1 MGTELR
7 LDRGQIEVVD
17 NDMAEVLRH
26 KTPTERIAIGFRMWT
41 SAHEMLMAHLRH
53 THPEWEMKRVE
64 SEVARR
70 LSHWA
75 V

>member
-1 MGTELR
+1 MEKALR

-17 NDMAEVLRH
+17 DEMADVLKR
-26 KTPTERIAIGFRMWT
+26 KTPAERIAIGFRMWM
-41 SAHEMLMAHLRH
+41 SAHEMLMVHLRH
-53 THPEWEMKRVE
+53 THPEWDVKRVE

-70 LSHWA
+70 LSHGA

>member
-17 NDMAEVLRH
+17 DEMADVLRR
-26 KTPTERIAIGFRMWT
+26 KTSAERIGIGFRMWE
-41 SAHEMLMAHLRH
+41 SAHDMLMAHLRH
-53 THPEWEMKRVE
+53 THPEWDMKRVE

-70 LSHWA
+70 LSHGA